1 MCPGVLSLYIL
12 LLCADAFD
20 RKEKI
25 TDKVAVDLTVEELK
39 SIGLALGEAK
49 LCKKE
54 LDKLASPATSSLLA
68 PSSSQAAG
76 GTKAVVPALGGGAAA
91 AATSSSPPLSS
102 PSPAL
107 DASILSP
114 FISRVMSADD
124 EDLDLRS
131 PIEARAPRLGQL
143 SRV

>member
-1 MCPGVLSLYIL
+1 MTVETLKSLGLSLGNAML
-12 LLCADAFD
+12 F
-20 RKEKI
+20 K
-25 TDKVAVDLTVEELK
+25 EELDA
-39 SIGLALGEAK
+39 LA
-49 LCKKE
+49 
-54 LDKLASPATSSLLA
+54 A
-68 PSSSQAAG
+68 PSLAAG
-76 GTKAVVPALGGGAAA
+76 GAKAGVPALGGGGAA

>member
-1 MCPGVLSLYIL
+1 MDDEVIGDLTKEDLAKAGFVTGNAVKFLK
-12 LLCADAFD
+12 AFAAASSAASVAGSGGA
-20 RKEKI
+20 
-25 TDKVAVDLTVEELK
+25 VAVHV
-39 SIGLALGEAK
+39 
-49 LCKKE
+49 
-54 LDKLASPATSSLLA
+54 A
-68 PSSSQAAG
+68 PSLAAG
-76 GTKAVVPALGGGAAA
+76 GAKAGVPALGGGGAA

>member
-1 MCPGVLSLYIL
+1 MDDEIIG
-12 LLCADAFD
+12 
-20 RKEKI
+20 
-25 TDKVAVDLTVEELK
+25 DLTKEDLAKAGFVTGNAVKFLK
-39 SIGLALGEAK
+39 AFAA
-49 LCKKE
+49 
-54 LDKLASPATSSLLA
+54 ASSA
-68 PSSSQAAG
+68 PSVAGGGGTAAVHVAPTIAAG

-91 AATSSSPPLSS
+91 ATSSSPPLSS
-102 PSPAL
+102 PAPAL

>member
-1 MCPGVLSLYIL
+1 MDDDVIG
-12 LLCADAFD
+12 
-20 RKEKI
+20 
-25 TDKVAVDLTVEELK
+25 DLTKEDLAKAGFVTGNAVKFLK
-39 SIGLALGEAK
+39 AFAA
-49 LCKKE
+49 
-54 LDKLASPATSSLLA
+54 ASSA
-68 PSSSQAAG
+68 PSVAGGGGTAAVHVAPPIAAG
-76 GTKAVVPALGGGAAA
+76 GTKAGAPALGGGAAA